1 MEELPAPEDIRG
13 MTVRDRHGLIAG
25 RVAELFVD
33 RASGEVRYLG
43 VAAGPTVDGHVLV
56 PMEDVTS
63 TSDPL
68 DVELRVPYT
77 GDHLRAGPVTD
88 DGQAPGRLLE
98 AEVHRHFDRTPYW
111 DPRWRGRGG
120 GGAGAVEARPGDLD
134 EAATPRI
141 MRWGT

>member
-1 MEELPAPEDIRG
+1 MSDLPAPEDMRG

-43 VAAGPTVDGHVLV
+43 VAAGPTVDGHLLV
-56 PMEDVTS
+56 PMEDVTA
-63 TSDPL
+63 TADPL

-77 GDHLRAGPVTD
+77 GDHLRAGPVAD
-88 DGQAPGRLLE
+88 DGQAPGRMLE
-98 AEVHRHFDRTPYW
+98 AEIHRHFERTPYW
-111 DPRWRGRGG
+111 DPRRRERGG
-120 GGAGAVEARPGDLD
+120 GGASATRALPD
-134 EAATPRI
+134 EIDEPPAPRI